1 MALLAVVALAA
12 CAPQTVSE
20 RPPLQQDPRQ
30 VRPEPEQPVGP
41 AQPITDRLGR
51 PVDPDAIK
59 VAILLPLTGP
69 AEDIGPAM
77 LRAAEMAV
85 FDIGSPNFE
94 LMPRDTGGT
103 PEGASRAARTALADG
118 AELILGPLFSQ
129 SVRPAASVAGSGG
142 INVVAFTTDA
152 AVAGGNVLVMGFIP
166 GQQVDRVL
174 GYSRGRGLTRFAVL
188 APETPYGRTIAGA
201 MEDAAAEGGGSLV
214 HAQFYDPEGTEFSGP
229 VQQLSDMATARGI
242 DAVMLPDTGLRL
254 RTVAPLLPYYGLR
267 NTQVLGTGVW
277 DGANVGRE
285 QALRGAWFAAPDP
298 ALRRDFVA
306 RFEETFGEPPPR
318 LATLAYD
325 AVALAAVLS
334 QRPDHDAFDIQRLT
348 DPSGFAGLDGIFRFR
363 DSGLVERGLA
373 VLEVT
378 EEGAEVVD
386 PAPSSFAEAGI

>member
-1 MALLAVVALAA
+1 
-12 CAPQTVSE
+12 
-20 RPPLQQDPRQ
+20 
-30 VRPEPEQPVGP
+30 
-41 AQPITDRLGR
+41 
-51 PVDPDAIK
+51 
-59 VAILLPLTGP
+59 
-69 AEDIGPAM
+69 
-77 LRAAEMAV
+77 
-85 FDIGSPNFE
+85 
-94 LMPRDTGGT
+94 
-103 PEGASRAARTALADG
+103 
-118 AELILGPLFSQ
+118 
-129 SVRPAASVAGSGG
+129 
-142 INVVAFTTDA
+142 
-152 AVAGGNVLVMGFIP
+152 
-166 GQQVDRVL
+166 
-174 GYSRGRGLTRFAVL
+174 
-188 APETPYGRTIAGA
+188 